1 MGQRYE
7 KNRNSVS
14 ENRETRRRIGEEGRI
29 LSEEFASLQELSG
42 MIDSLDDD
50 IVDSVRELETVQVT
64 ETERLVSEQEE
75 ADAEKEK
82 ITADINAEI
91 DKLDAGVSKLDQ
103 LRSFEFGQKSV
114 NAAEKTYR
122 TEISKF
128 KELLDE
134 LEDSSD
140 TKGDSSTET
149 SSDSMESFETVSD
162 SDTNWVEGNT
172 VQVPHSNNL
181 APTRSTPRDLPATE
195 FGFTDDGNGNMVYD
209 SPLEMSE
216 YLYKNQ
222 GSADPAYQGTC
233 GLCSCA
239 NILRLSG
246 VNYSEKDILD
256 YAKTQRGLIDYHIF
270 SPSASGATSPESR
283 KEILEHFGIS
293 SGVFPIKMDSYGV
306 ATQESIDEIANHIA
320 EGRGVILSVHA
331 GELYYARPFKSDYHA
346 VIVTSVVKNKFG
358 DVAGFYIADSNPGRG
373 TKFYTALQIQ
383 NALTGNGMNVTYSH
397 IR

>member
-172 VQVPHSNNL
+172 VQVLSLIHISE
-181 APTRSTPRDLPATE
+181 PTRP
-195 FGFTDDGNGNMVYD
+195 Y
-209 SPLEMSE
+209 
-216 YLYKNQ
+216 
-222 GSADPAYQGTC
+222 
-233 GLCSCA
+233 
-239 NILRLSG
+239 
-246 VNYSEKDILD
+246 
-256 YAKTQRGLIDYHIF
+256 
-270 SPSASGATSPESR
+270 
-283 KEILEHFGIS
+283 
-293 SGVFPIKMDSYGV
+293 
-306 ATQESIDEIANHIA
+306 
-320 EGRGVILSVHA
+320 
-331 GELYYARPFKSDYHA
+331 
-346 VIVTSVVKNKFG
+346 
-358 DVAGFYIADSNPGRG
+358 
-373 TKFYTALQIQ
+373 
-383 NALTGNGMNVTYSH
+383 
-397 IR
+397 